1 MVRTGGTTGQAQFD
15 VAAISGLAVDV
26 ARSSARP
33 LSVSRLCWVP
43 RPCLVIQDAPAGI
56 TTGDASKPTPLSLLT
71 PDGGTE
77 EIARQGSPCDDRR
90 RESRART
97 VSVGRSSY
105 GTALAG
111 IGHTWTVAVARSLG
125 GGLGPDDSS
134 GTFRSSRPD
143 RREE

>member
-77 EIARQGSPCDDRR
+77 EIARQGS
-90 RESRART
+90 
-97 VSVGRSSY
+97 VSYTHLTLPTIYSV
-105 GTALAG
+105 
-111 IGHTWTVAVARSLG
+111 
-125 GGLGPDDSS
+125 
-134 GTFRSSRPD
+134 
-143 RREE
+143 